1 MVKLLDYAKL
11 SARQVRKK
19 RMRVFLTAFG
29 IAIGIAAVI
38 GIISLGEGIRYQAV
52 ETIKQQSDLTLI
64 EVTGSVRDGTV
75 IPITESKA
83 AQISSLP
90 HVESAGPVYRISL
103 ATMRQTYLDVIGIG
117 TDDLQ
122 TIFKPRY
129 SSGEAFT
136 ATSSDAVLGHDI
148 SAKLQKYEGIRQGD
162 LFTVMIRDYD
172 ANGAPQDRKL
182 AIRSGGV
189 LQERG
194 DQLDNVL
201 LMDIGSVK
209 AISNESMPYNAVYVR
224 VDSPENVF
232 AVVDEING
240 MGLSANGAFKQ
251 IEAVNRLMDIIVL
264 FLSIF
269 AAISL
274 IIGALMIVNTMVM
287 SVYERTRE
295 IGVSMAVGAS
305 QGDVVTLIL
314 IECLYIGAIGGLL
327 GDLLGIAFS
336 FVINTFGKAYLL
348 SQLGDL
354 FSGFARYDLAMV
366 TPRILVIGFL
376 IAVVLSLLSG
386 IYPAIKAARLNPVE
400 AIRQA

>member
-1 MVKLLDYAKL
+1 MVKLVDYAKL

-29 IAIGIAAVI
+29 IAIGIAAVV
-38 GIISLGEGIRYQAV
+38 GIISLGEGIRYQAI

-83 AQISSLP
+83 AQIASLP

-103 ATMRQTYLDVIGIG
+103 ATMRQTYLDVIGIRGEDFQAVFSPKYTIG
-117 TDDLQ
+117 TLY
-122 TIFKPRY
+122 TA
-129 SSGEAFT
+129 SSN
-136 ATSSDAVLGHDI
+136 DVVLGHDI
-148 SAKLQKYEGIRQGD
+148 SAKLQKYEGIRPGD

-172 ANGAPQDRKL
+172 EKGVPRDRKL
-182 AIRSGGV
+182 AITSVGV

-201 LMDIGSVK
+201 LMDTASALRMV
-209 AISNESMPYNAVYVR
+209 NESMPYSAVYVR

-232 AVVDEING
+232 TVVDEINA

-251 IEAVNRLMDIIVL
+251 IESVNRLMDIVIL

-314 IECLYIGAIGGLL
+314 IECLYIGAIGGIL

-336 FVINTFGKAYLL
+336 FAINTLGKAYLL

-354 FSGFARYDLAMV
+354 LSGFARYDLAIV
-366 TPRILVIGFL
+366 TPQILVLGFL
-376 IAVVLSLLSG
+376 VAVFLSFISG

>member
-1 MVKLLDYAKL
+1 MVKLVDYAKL

-29 IAIGIAAVI
+29 IAIGIAAVV
-38 GIISLGEGIRYQAV
+38 GIISLGEGIRYQAI

-83 AQISSLP
+83 AQIASLP

-103 ATMRQTYLDVIGIG
+103 ATMRQTYLDVIGIRGEDFQAVFSPKYTTG
-117 TDDLQ
+117 TIY
-122 TIFKPRY
+122 TA
-129 SSGEAFT
+129 SSN
-136 ATSSDAVLGHDI
+136 DVVIGHDI
-148 SAKLQKYEGIRQGD
+148 SAKLQKYEGIRPGD

-172 ANGAPQDRKL
+172 EKGVPRDRKL
-182 AIRSGGV
+182 AITSVGV

-201 LMDIGSVK
+201 LMDTASALRMV
-209 AISNESMPYNAVYVR
+209 NESMPYSAVYVR

-232 AVVDEING
+232 TVVDGINA

-251 IEAVNRLMDIIVL
+251 IESVNRLMDIVIL

-314 IECLYIGAIGGLL
+314 IECLYIGAIGGIL

-336 FVINTFGKAYLL
+336 FAINTLGKAYLL

-354 FSGFARYDLAMV
+354 FSGFARYDLAIV
-366 TPRILVIGFL
+366 TPQILVLGFL
-376 IAVVLSLLSG
+376 VAVFLSFISG

>member
-1 MVKLLDYAKL
+1 MKLLDYAKL

-19 RMRVFLTAFG
+19 RMRVLLTAFG

-38 GIISLGEGIRYQAV
+38 GIISLGEGIRYQAI

-75 IPITESKA
+75 IPITDAKVA
-83 AQISSLP
+83 AISVLP
-90 HVESAGPVYRISL
+90 HVQSTGPVYRISL
-103 ATMRQTYLDVIGIG
+103 ATMRQTYLDVTGISG
-117 TDDLQ
+117 SDFQNL
-122 TIFKPRY
+122 FRPEY
-129 SSGEAFT
+129 SQGNMFT
-136 ATSSDAVLGHDI
+136 GSSDEVVLGHDV
-148 SAKLQKYEGIRQGD
+148 STKLQKYEGIRPGD

-182 AIRSGGV
+182 AIRSVGV

-194 DQLDNVL
+194 DMLDNAVI
-201 LMDIGSVK
+201 MDIDSVK
-209 AISNESMPYNAVYVR
+209 VISNESMPYNAVYVR

-232 AVVDEING
+232 SVVDQVTA

-251 IEAVNRLMDIIVL
+251 IESVNRLMDIIVL

-269 AAISL
+269 AAFSL

-305 QGDVVTLIL
+305 QQDVVTLIL
-314 IECLYIGAIGGLL
+314 MECLYIGAIGGLL
-327 GDLLGIAFS
+327 GDLFGILFS
-336 FVINTFGKAYLL
+336 AALNTLGKAYLL
-348 SQLGDL
+348 SQLGDI
-354 FSGFARYDLAMV
+354 FSGFARYDLAIV
-366 TPRILVIGFL
+366 TPQILLTGFL
-376 IAVVLSLLSG
+376 VAVILSLISG
-386 IYPAIKAARLNPVE
+386 IYPALKAARLNPVE
-400 AIRQA
+400 AIRQS